1 MISAILPASVAA
13 AEAVGELPGAALL
26 PEEEAALSDKVVEK
40 RRRDFTLARTCA
52 RRALGELGV
61 APVPILPGPQRQPL
75 WPAGI
80 VGSITHCPGYCA
92 AAVARRAQL
101 AAIGIDAEVHEA
113 LPDGV
118 LGLVSLAE
126 ERAWLDGLSGDGVH
140 WDRVLFS
147 AKESVYKAW
156 FPLTERW
163 LGFEEALVTV
173 DPTSATFHARLLVA
187 GPTVDGRAVSGFDG
201 RLLVRDGLV
210 LTAVT
215 LPAEG

>member
-13 AEAVGELPGAALL
+13 AEAVGDQPGGELL
-26 PEEEAALSDKVVEK
+26 PEEEATLGGAVEK
-40 RRRDFTLARTCA
+40 RRRDFALGRACA
-52 RRALGELGV
+52 RRALAELGLE
-61 APVPILPGPQRQPL
+61 ATPILPGAQRQPL
-75 WPAGI
+75 WPPGI

-92 AAVARRAQL
+92 AAVARRARL
-101 AAIGIDAEVHEA
+101 ASIGIDAEVHEA

-118 LGLVSLAE
+118 LGMIALAE
-126 ERAWLDGLSGDGVH
+126 ERAWLDAAPRGGVR

-156 FPLTERW
+156 FPLTGRW
-163 LGFEEALVTV
+163 LGFEDALVTI
-173 DPTSATFHARLLVA
+173 DPGLATFHARLLVA
-187 GPTVDGRAVSGFDG
+187 GPTVEGRAVSAFDG

-215 LPAEG
+215 LP